1 MEYIEVSPLPAVC
14 RRCEDRRSCLEKNE
28 PEWCC
33 DECDY
38 LLERFVP
45 AAADAK
51 NGAVSKG
58 CLRQPRAHNT
68 WAYKS
73 TFSNRAADFR

>member
-1 MEYIEVSPLPAVC
+1 MEYIEVSPLPEVC

-51 NGAVSKG
+51 TGLSQNEAFPEVREIIFIKIAQAAERGY
-58 CLRQPRAHNT
+58 CL
-68 WAYKS
+68 
-73 TFSNRAADFR
+73 

>member
-1 MEYIEVSPLPAVC
+1 MDYTKVTPLPEVC
-14 RRCEDRRSCLEKNE
+14 RRCKDRSMCLENGE

-45 AAADAK
+45 VCTEKKDAP
-51 NGAVSKG
+51 V
-58 CLRQPRAHNT
+58 Q
-68 WAYKS
+68 
-73 TFSNRAADFR
+73 D

>member
-1 MEYIEVSPLPAVC
+1 MQDFRSLSAAEIKKIPAV
-14 RRCEDRRSCLEKNE
+14 RTMRTPGNKSREL
-28 PEWCC
+28 
-33 DECDY
+33 
-38 LLERFVP
+38 
-45 AAADAK
+45 ADAK

>member
-38 LLERFVP
+38 LLERFGP

-51 NGAVSKG
+51 TGLSQKDV
-58 CLRQPRAHNT
+58 
-68 WAYKS
+68 
-73 TFSNRAADFR
+73 

>member
-1 MEYIEVSPLPAVC
+1 MEYIEVSPLPEVC

-51 NGAVSKG
+51 TGLSQNDV
-58 CLRQPRAHNT
+58 
-68 WAYKS
+68 
-73 TFSNRAADFR
+73 